1 MSALPTKT
9 ASTDSK
15 AQAAQCMRGDQRT
28 FDGPRLLG
36 EFSGVH
42 AEDREMERQPLD
54 DRRGRSSTDAAEV
67 PGLPGRPYREGRK
80 RAAAAHESAAVTSVE
95 SMRTRRGPAWQARPG
110 IQHARPNREATPRP
124 MTS

>member
-1 MSALPTKT
+1 MPKTVKWNANLSMIVEDARRPTLPR
-9 ASTDSK
+9 SPDSRV
-15 AQAAQCMRGDQRT
+15 A
-28 FDGPRLLG
+28 
-36 EFSGVH
+36 
-42 AEDREMERQPLD
+42 
-54 DRRGRSSTDAAEV
+54 
-67 PGLPGRPYREGRK
+67 PYREGRK